1 MDCRVKPGND
11 AGGCGEFEF
20 RRTRS
25 RDSIACLFAAIQRR
39 SELPCN
45 IASRSTSWRPSPPS
59 RRRQRP
65 ARAQDFYRGKTV
77 TLFAGQPPGGGID
90 SEMRLVARYF
100 GKFIPGEPGFLPM
113 NMQGAGGIILGNHL
127 YSVAK
132 PDGLTLGM
140 PGRSGFALAPIISAA
155 DTRYDLRKFTWIG
168 SSASSNFVLWMR
180 RQADIRSF
188 DDLRNAK
195 RPIIIAS
202 SGSTTANS
210 IMPEVLARYEKLPL
224 KVVRGYPGI
233 NDAVLAVERGEA
245 DGVLCQKAS
254 MRSDLLASGAVLPV
268 FQVMPIE
275 PGLALLDDLITDPKE
290 KALLEL
296 LSAPQRL
303 GLPVIGPPGLSSD
316 RHRDAAAGLPE
327 DGRQQGLP
335 GRGDQAR
342 PRYRAAEY
350 RRGAGPLRGDRA
362 HRVSARHDR
371 GISPLRGASIIRSP
385 TGPIRKY
392 RHAGIVS
399 RRTVAGVRQGAND
412 LAGEGARLQKPLPAL
427 AGGRAPD
434 GRSSSRSIRTARFR
448 RWFTTAR
455 SSPRHR

>member
-1 MDCRVKPGND
+1 MYIVSAAIIAAAA
-11 AGGCGEFEF
+11 AGG
-20 RRTRS
+20 
-25 RDSIACLFAAIQRR
+25 
-39 SELPCN
+39 
-45 IASRSTSWRPSPPS
+45 
-59 RRRQRP
+59 P

-90 SEMRLVARYF
+90 SEMRLVARFF
-100 GKFIPGEPGFLPM
+100 GKFIPGEPSFLPM

-180 RQADIRSF
+180 RQANIRSF

-210 IMPEVLARYEKLPL
+210 IMPEVLAKYEKLPL

-268 FQVMPIE
+268 FQIMPLE
-275 PGLALLDDLITDPKE
+275 PGLPLLDDMVTDQKE

-303 GLPVIGPPGLSSD
+303 GLAVIGPPGMSSGVTATLRQAYLKMVASKD
-316 RHRDAAAGLPE
+316 YLDEAVKRGLDIGRPNTGEELAQYVANELTSFPAATVE
-327 DGRQQGLP
+327 
-335 GRGDQAR
+335 
-342 PRYRAAEY
+342 EY
-350 RRGAGPLRGDRA
+350 RRYVE
-362 HRVSARHDR
+362 H
-371 GISPLRGASIIRSP
+371 
-385 TGPIRKY
+385 
-392 RHAGIVS
+392 
-399 RRTVAGVRQGAND
+399 Q
-412 LAGEGARLQKPLPAL
+412 
-427 AGGRAPD
+427 
-434 GRSSSRSIRTARFR
+434 
-448 RWFTTAR
+448 
-455 SSPRHR
+455 